1 MSVLF
6 KATQRYKSEKK
17 KGYFSSMILVTGG
30 TGLVG
35 AHLLAHLAKN
45 EQQIKAIYRT
55 PEKLDAVKNVFT
67 YYFDDHTSHFDKI
80 EWFQADVTDIP
91 SLEIVFPEVTHV
103 YHCAALISFDPKDFD
118 TLRKVNI
125 GGTANMVNLS
135 IAHDIQKFCFVSS
148 IAAIGHNED
157 VTIPIT
163 EETHWNP
170 EIDNSVYAISK
181 YGSEME
187 VWRGS
192 QEGLDVVIVNPA
204 IILGAGFWR
213 AGSGSLFR
221 KIDKGLPYYT
231 KGILSYVDVLDVVA
245 VMIQLMESDIKNE
258 RFVLVAENWTLQKF
272 STTVANA
279 LNVKPPQKEA
289 SAFLLGIA
297 WRMDWLRQ
305 FLRGKRRRLTK
316 QTAKSILSQSF
327 YDSSKVKETLHFTF
341 IPLEET
347 ITRVSKRYRS

>member
-1 MSVLF
+1 
-6 KATQRYKSEKK
+6 
-17 KGYFSSMILVTGG
+17 MILVTGG

-35 AHLLAHLAKN
+35 AHLLAHLVKN
-45 EQQIKAIYRT
+45 EQHIKAIYRNS
-55 PEKLDAVKNVFT
+55 EKLEAVKNVFS
-67 YYFDDHTSHFDKI
+67 YYFNNTTAFDKI
-80 EWFQADVTDIP
+80 EWLQADVTNVP
-91 SLEIVFPEVTHV
+91 SLETAFANVTHV

-118 TLRKVNI
+118 QLRKVNI
-125 GGTANMVNLS
+125 EGTANIVNLC
-135 IAHDIQKFCFVSS
+135 IAFGVKKLCFVSS
-148 IAAIGHNED
+148 IAAIGENED
-157 VTIPIT
+157 VSIPIT

-181 YGSEME
+181 YGAEME

-192 QEGLDVVIVNPA
+192 QEGLEVVIVNPA

-213 AGSGSLFR
+213 FGSGSLFR

-231 KGILSYVDVLDVVA
+231 KGILSYVDVIDVVA
-245 VMIQLMESDIKNE
+245 VMIQLMKSDITNE
-258 RFVLVAENWTLQKF
+258 RFIVVAENWTLQKF
-272 STTVANA
+272 SSTVAKS

-316 QTAKSILSQSF
+316 QTAKSIQSQSF
-327 YDSSKVKETLHFTF
+327 YDNSKVGEMLNFSFT
-341 IPLEET
+341 PLEKT
-347 ITRVSKRYRS
+347 IARVSKRYPK